1 METASE
7 QKNNNV
13 SLSKIS
19 FIALLVFLIILL
31 GLVFFLI
38 YKWQQSEQKLSTLEA
53 TVTTLQNDKITLENK
68 IKTLNSGTGGK
79 EEVKA
84 ILSQIDKILQKEKV
98 SLFNEGVDAEQV
110 ATALANV
117 PAGNKKVVLST
128 ALLLPL
134 RKYRFRLGG
143 HSPAY
148 GFDSP
153 EFARYVLSFA
163 GKDIPNEKN
172 KFLSEIMMEQL
183 EKTDTPQPG
192 DLMFFEGSPGN
203 IALFYLSGGKSEG
216 NGVGIGF
223 LGKNFPG
230 GFYDTSQIDTKFL
243 GYYRVNYGS

>member
-7 QKNNNV
+7 ENKNQI
-13 SLSKIS
+13 SLSKFS
-19 FIALLVFLIILL
+19 FIALIVFLVILL
-31 GLVFFLI
+31 GLVFFLL
-38 YKWQQSEQKLSTLEA
+38 YKWQNADSQVTELQTTITTLQQKNTTLEA
-53 TVTTLQNDKITLENK
+53 QLN
-68 IKTLNSGTGGK
+68 TLNAGSGGK

-84 ILSQIDKILQKEKV
+84 IMAQIDQILQKEKV
-98 SLFNEGVDAEQV
+98 TLFNEGVNPDEV
-110 ATALANV
+110 AAAFANV
-117 PAGNKKVVLST
+117 PSGNKKVVLST

-134 RKYRFRLGG
+134 RKYRFKLGG
-143 HSPAY
+143 HSPSY

-163 GKDIPNEKN
+163 GKDIQNEKN

-183 EKTDTPQPG
+183 EKTDNPQPG
-192 DLMFFEGSPGN
+192 DIMFFEGSPGN
-203 IALFYLSGGKSEG
+203 IALFYLSSGKNGG

-230 GFYDTSQIDTKFL
+230 GIYDTSQIGTKFL